1 MKFINS
7 NNPKAKLNTS
17 AGLKNYCT
25 TKKLKLKVDKQKAKE
40 FVQAEYHNKIVDE
53 VKWNLKGNGLY
64 KNKLMVLDIL
74 ANFNWERPI
83 YFAITVGRDN
93 FMGLEKYF
101 QLEGLAYRLVPY
113 IANASDGQT
122 GEINT

>member
-1 MKFINS
+1 
-7 NNPKAKLNTS
+7 
-17 AGLKNYCT
+17 
-25 TKKLKLKVDKQKAKE
+25 
-40 FVQAEYHNKIVDE
+40 
-53 VKWNLKGNGLY
+53 
-64 KNKLMVLDIL
+64 MVLDIL

-113 IANASDGQT
+113 QAVSSDGQT
-122 GEINT
+122 GVVHSDKMYSRLVTEFNWGA

>member
-1 MKFINS
+1 
-7 NNPKAKLNTS
+7 
-17 AGLKNYCT
+17 
-25 TKKLKLKVDKQKAKE
+25 
-40 FVQAEYHNKIVDE
+40 
-53 VKWNLKGNGLY
+53 
-64 KNKLMVLDIL
+64 MVLYIL

-113 IANASDGQT
+113 LANSPDWQT
-122 GEINT
+122 